1 MKHFRLQH
9 LSDSALA
16 VNRNYHTKVFCNS
29 LFSEKTFSGR
39 KWEKYFSVTKK
50 TQEISELCSLSYIC
64 DILSVSRQKKLQ
76 MGHCVNAFRSDIK
89 SNRLKLFNCK
99 RRIKA
104 FLSQLETSL
113 ASCYYWLFLLFSQQ
127 PLITDTKREVV
138 TVRNTNTVMR
148 GHRHNKYPLCEM
160 RSFREV
166 FIVRKKC

>member
-50 TQEISELCSLSYIC
+50 TQEISELCSQSYIC

-76 MGHCVNAFRSDIK
+76 MGHCVNASRSDIK

-99 RRIKA
+99 RRTKA
-104 FLSQLETSL
+104 FFRNFRPV
-113 ASCYYWLFLLFSQQ
+113 W
-127 PLITDTKREVV
+127 PRVITDFSCCF
-138 TVRNTNTVMR
+138 
-148 GHRHNKYPLCEM
+148 PSSL
-160 RSFREV
+160 
-166 FIVRKKC
+166 